1 MILIRQYLQLFI
13 KFRVNKTLFCYLF
26 PVVCIYRLCD
36 IFPITVLIDYYY
48 SMSQM
53 CYVHVIFGLLF
64 SVIMIQ
70 IRQYLQ
76 LFIKFWVNKTLFCYL
91 FPVVCIYR
99 LCDIFPIT
107 VFIDYY
113 YSMSQMCYVHVIFVI
128 MIQIRQYLQLFIKLR
143 VDMTRFLLFIS
154 SRLYLPL
161 V

>member
-13 KFRVNKTLFCYLF
+13 KFR
-26 PVVCIYRLCD
+26 
-36 IFPITVLIDYYY
+36 
-48 SMSQM
+48 
-53 CYVHVIFGLLF
+53 
-64 SVIMIQ
+64 
-70 IRQYLQ
+70 
-76 LFIKFWVNKTLFCYL
+76 VNKTLFCYL

-143 VDMTRFLLFIS
+143 VNMTRFLLFIS

-161 V
+161 VWHLPDHCAYWLLVQYVPDVLCPCNLKLELSLILLTSLIVTVHLHMSCVCIHV